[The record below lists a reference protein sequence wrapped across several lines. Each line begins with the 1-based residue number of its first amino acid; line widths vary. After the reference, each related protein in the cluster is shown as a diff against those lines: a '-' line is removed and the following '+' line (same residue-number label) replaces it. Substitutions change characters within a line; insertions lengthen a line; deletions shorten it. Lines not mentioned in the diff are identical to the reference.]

1 MTDYLA
7 LAEEAE
13 RLARAVHGPGV
24 AACARSR
31 ELFPVLAAAVR
42 ALVAENARL
51 TGAMEAAER
60 RGAVYALEWAWDE
73 LNHYFPFLDREAC
86 VKEGMAALYP
96 NETESE

>member
-1 MTDYLA
+1 MIDYDKN
-7 LAEEAE
+7 
-13 RLARAVHGPGV
+13 
-24 AACARSR
+24 
-31 ELFPVLAAAVR
+31 PVMGR
-42 ALVAENARL
+42 IARL
-51 TGAMEAAER
+51 IGYYGVEVQDGNLAPDEYVMNELDGIDKEIRAAER